1 MGYILSNSS
10 LNKHTEEAVK
20 EITRALHPDPRLVLF
35 FASTTHPFEQVTA
48 IFHATYPH
56 SEVVG
61 LTTTGE
67 IGPEGFLEFG
77 LSAMSFSKDIGKV
90 KSVLMKDISKY
101 PIFYRNDLLAAAKEI
116 NINVTSKQIS
126 EEGVALVFPNGL
138 LAAEEKMLSIV
149 NSVFDYEGFPMYG
162 GTAGDDAKFV
172 QTFVSVNGEISST
185 GGAVVFM
192 KPVLDLLIMKENIFK
207 STGKKL
213 KITKADTEQRIVY
226 EIDGRK
232 AATVYA
238 QALGIKES
246 ELARAFMFNPLGRR
260 FNDEIFIASPFQV
273 LSNGAIQFYCQLFQ
287 DSVVEILEP
296 TNPLEVLQETL
307 ASFTSYFSNIEG
319 VVACNCILRK
329 LQFQSQN
336 MIPDLNKQLSTL
348 PHLGGFSSYG
358 EQINKSLINQTL
370 VLLGFGT
377 KR

>member
-1 MGYILSNSS
+1 
-10 LNKHTEEAVK
+10 
-20 EITRALHPDPRLVLF
+20 
-35 FASTTHPFEQVTA
+35 
-48 IFHATYPH
+48 
-56 SEVVG
+56 
-61 LTTTGE
+61 
-67 IGPEGFLEFG
+67 
-77 LSAMSFSKDIGKV
+77 
-90 KSVLMKDISKY
+90 MKDISKY

-116 NINVTSKQIS
+116 SINVTSKQIS

-138 LAAEEKMLSIV
+138 LGAEEKMLSIV
-149 NSVFDYEGFPMYG
+149 NSVFDYEGFPIYG

-260 FNDEIFIASPFQV
+260 FNDKIFIASPFQV
-273 LSNGAIQFYCQLFQ
+273 LPNGAIQFYCQIFQ

-296 TNPLEVLQETL
+296 MNPLEALQETL
-307 ASFTSYFSNIEG
+307 TLFTSYFSNIEG

-336 MIPDLNKQLSTL
+336 MIPNLNKQLSTL
-348 PHLGGFSSYG
+348 PHLAGFSSYG